1 MSNKR
6 RLIDC
11 QYFRKHDIAV
21 IQEIL
26 NGERNYIIIK
36 NPDFEYFIEPEL
48 KAHKKD
54 TEYYKPI
61 SELKSIKCKYSKIQE
76 SILENIP
83 VYYNG
88 ERVYNPIHIPYEE
101 RKSKIMCNHNL
112 YSADDTIE
120 NRLIIDYYEKY
131 KDEIDESVPI
141 KFLFFDIETHCDF
154 RYIIYLELEKIFKYL
169 NGLSD
174 KYVAELDDIDLS
186 YYTDMMNEI
195 DPEVFKSHIDKY
207 KKESALNLYTDP
219 RLFIALMKSKMAES
233 EEYRVRT
240 LDFVKRNLTKE
251 KLTYFYENLGFPDE
265 NKGNNRIDAISFVD
279 TIERKLYMY
288 LLDIPSDLKD
298 KNDLEYIRNNNF
310 VKTDLSKFVEL
321 FSVISFLKNIEK
333 NEYEKYKVLLDQ
345 LDDMIN
351 IYEKAEFTEDEL
363 LKVSEFVNLSK
374 IIIENFDNIVR
385 IDVEY
390 KLFNS
395 ELEMLLDFF
404 NKIKYEI
411 KPNIIA
417 AHNAKFDINTIKNR
431 LEKYSKNLN
440 DKKLSFSYQINQLT
454 DFGEEFQ
461 ELDILIKIDLDVK
474 QQNQEKTKYIFPGL
488 VTLDTLLLYAKLIA
502 KERDY
507 SLNAIALDELSDKKI
522 EYSFDITEFYMR
534 DIKRFIKYSAVD
546 TLLLMRLEEKLKFLE
561 LYQFI
566 MSDTK
571 SDWGSYIYTTAY
583 LTNWLKYEFWNNKD
597 CRYVM
602 RNNLTGLNPKKKKSD
617 DEVGYDGAY
626 NTDLSGACDSY
637 GYHEN
642 LFDLDYS
649 SFYPS
654 CAITTNICPSQFYF
668 SVRDNYKEMHND
680 YMFMDKITFANKYF
694 EMPSIKDII
703 KEI

>member
-6 RLIDC
+6 RIIDC
-11 QYFRKHDIAV
+11 QYFKKDDIAV
-21 IQEIL
+21 IHEIL
-26 NGERNYIIIK
+26 NGKRNYIVIK
-36 NPDFEYFIEPEL
+36 EPDFEYFIEKEL

-61 SELKSIKCKYSKIQE
+61 SELRSVKCKYSKVQE

-83 VYYNG
+83 VYQNG
-88 ERVYNPIHIPYEE
+88 ERVFSPFLIPYSE
-101 RKSKIMCNHNL
+101 RKAKIMCNHNL

-131 KDEIDESVPI
+131 RSEIDESIPI

-154 RYIIYLELEKIFKYL
+154 RYTIYLELEKIYNYL
-169 NGLSD
+169 NGKSQN
-174 KYVAELDDIDLS
+174 YVAELDDIDLS
-186 YYTDMMNEI
+186 YYETIMNEE
-195 DPEVFKSHIDKY
+195 DPEKFKSYIDQYKY
-207 KKESALNLYTDP
+207 ESNLNLYADP
-219 RLFIALMKSKMAES
+219 RLFISLMKSKMSES
-233 EEYRVRT
+233 EEYRNRT
-240 LDFVKRNLTKE
+240 LDFVKRNLTKD

-279 TIERKLYMY
+279 TIDRKLYMY
-288 LLDIPSDLKD
+288 LLDVASDLND
-298 KNDLEYIRNNNF
+298 KKDLEYIRDVYI
-310 VKTDLSKFVEL
+310 VKKDLFKFVEL

-333 NEYEKYKVLLDQ
+333 SDHDKYLDLLKD
-345 LDDMIN
+345 LSEMVS

-363 LKVSEFVNLSK
+363 LKVSDFIELSK
-374 IIIENFDNIVR
+374 TLIENYDNIIK

-390 KLFNS
+390 KIFKS
-395 ELEMLLDFF
+395 ELEMLTDFF

-431 LEKYSKNLN
+431 LEKYSKKFDN
-440 DKKLSFSYQINQLT
+440 KKLSFEYQINQLT
-454 DFGEEFQ
+454 DLGEDFED
-461 ELDILIKIDLDVK
+461 LDILIKIDMNVK
-474 QQNQEKTKYIFPGL
+474 QQNQEKTKYVFPGL

-522 EYSFDITEFYMR
+522 EYSFDISEFYMR

-561 LYQFI
+561 LYQLI

-583 LTNWLKYEFWNNKD
+583 LTNWLKYEFWDNKD

-602 RNNLTGLNPKKKKSD
+602 RNNLTGLNPKRTESD

-626 NTDLSGACDSY
+626 NTYLSGPCDSY

-668 SVRDNYKEMHND
+668 SVDDRYKEMHND
-680 YMFMDKITFANKYF
+680 YMFMDRITFANKYF
-694 EMPSIKDII
+694 EMPSIKDIM
-703 KEI
+703 EEL